1 MTTWQHFHSVPAGSS
16 YPTSPSEPIFAN
28 LSAFHEILSSVTLW
42 QSHSFFFSYLRGV
55 ITRSRVLS
63 PKYHCRSIFCFLLL
77 LSPSQ
82 SRLAG
87 LLLGIS
93 TILLHS
99 PSRAIP
105 SLSYTVLFEW
115 YFPLCLNTFLPL
127 KQSLISLSS
136 NNFLIFWTYISYT
149 SHRTSNR
156 WPDKMRSTYFAC
168 HDHSL
173 ENEDV
178 KNLLALLEWDL

>member
-1 MTTWQHFHSVPAGSS
+1 MTTWQHFHSVSAGSS

-42 QSHSFFFSYLRGV
+42 QSHSFLFSYLRGV
-55 ITRSRVLS
+55 ITRSRVPS

-105 SLSYTVLFEW
+105 SLSYTILFEW
-115 YFPLCLNTFLPL
+115 CFSLCLNTFLPL
-127 KQSLISLSS
+127 SSHWFLYPQTTSLSS
-136 NNFLIFWTYISYT
+136 ELTYHILHIEPLVDEQT
-149 SHRTSNR
+149 R
-156 WPDKMRSTYFAC
+156 WKTHTLPVMIIA
-168 HDHSL
+168 
-173 ENEDV
+173 
-178 KNLLALLEWDL
+178 

>member
-42 QSHSFFFSYLRGV
+42 QSHSFLFSYLRGV
-55 ITRSRVLS
+55 ITRSRVPS

-115 YFPLCLNTFLPL
+115 YFSLCLNTFLPL
-127 KQSLISLSS
+127 SSHWFPYPQATSLSS
-136 NNFLIFWTYISYT
+136 ELTYHILHIEPLIDDQT
-149 SHRTSNR
+149 R
-156 WPDKMRSTYFAC
+156 WEAHTLPVIIIA
-168 HDHSL
+168 
-173 ENEDV
+173 
-178 KNLLALLEWDL
+178 